1 MDLPI
6 FETERLIL
14 KGLSIEDA
22 PYYQKHFAG
31 YEMIQH
37 LSNRVPQRFS
47 EDGALKFIKDFVL
60 PNQGNGRWA

>member
-37 LSNRVPQRFS
+37 LSNRVP
-47 EDGALKFIKDFVL
+47 
-60 PNQGNGRWA
+60 